1 MYEWLKYFT
10 ATLIIELSALL
21 ILRLGLIRLNINIFK
36 AFLIGNIVTH
46 PVLYY
51 LSLTMTRSELMIGE
65 TVVVFIESTIFI
77 FVGKLRATEAIGVA
91 LFINGVSW
99 ASKVIVAPYLH

>member
-1 MYEWLKYFT
+1 MYEWLKFFT
-10 ATLIIELSALL
+10 ATLIMELAALL

-36 AFLIGNIVTH
+36 AFFIGNIVTH

-51 LSLTMTRSELMIGE
+51 LSLTMTRSELMVGE
-65 TVVVFIESTIFI
+65 LFVVFVESTIFI
-77 FVGKLRATEAIGVA
+77 FVGKLKATEAIGVA

-99 ASKVIVAPYLH
+99 GSKFFVATYLN